1 MINPS
6 REEQDI
12 SLKFQLRKVLGLGPY
27 NLLQFGQKIGC
38 LLTINPSHPG
48 HPKFFPRH
56 DHIFT
61 IGFGIFEKKYIFF

>member
-1 MINPS
+1 MNPS

-12 SLKFQLRKVLGLGPY
+12 GLKFQLRKVLGLGPY

-48 HPKFFPRH
+48 HPKFFPVMTSFIQL
-56 DHIFT
+56 DL
-61 IGFGIFEKKYIFF
+61 GFLKKKCILLF